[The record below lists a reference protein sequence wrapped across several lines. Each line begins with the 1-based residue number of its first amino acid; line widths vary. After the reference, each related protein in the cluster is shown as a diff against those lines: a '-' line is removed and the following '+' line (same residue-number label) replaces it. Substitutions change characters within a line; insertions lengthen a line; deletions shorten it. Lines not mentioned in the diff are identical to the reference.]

1 MSLAAI
7 NPVSDLRDYNKVL
20 KNCKDGEPVVLTK
33 NGRGVFVL
41 IDIKDY
47 EKMVDSLM
55 KAKAVEKA
63 TT

>member
-1 MSLAAI
+1 M
-7 NPVSDLRDYNKVL
+7 L

-63 TT
+63 TI